1 MLLPES
7 INSQNLVKRIVYYS
21 SYDDYSGWW
30 KWRWLLWLLLL
41 IPIFLTIF
49 LIARRGRQNKVVTYN
64 NPPDPQA
71 NEAYYNNN
79 QYQGGYNNDLPH
91 KLLQD
96 MVPQIILKLHS
107 QDTIF
112 NNNWEIIILVKFQ
125 TGRST
130 PGTYKILLDIFK
142 KL

>member
-49 LIARRGRQNKVVTYN
+49 LIARRGRQNKVVAYN

-79 QYQGGYNNDLPH
+79 QYQGGYDNDLP
-91 KLLQD
+91 
-96 MVPQIILKLHS
+96 PQA
-107 QDTIF
+107 
-112 NNNWEIIILVKFQ
+112 
-125 TGRST
+125 T
-130 PGTYKILLDIFK
+130 PGYGTTNYPETSQPGYNLQQQSGDYNSGEISRPEGPPQAHTKSY
-142 KL
+142 

>member
-1 MLLPES
+1 M
-7 INSQNLVKRIVYYS
+7 YYS

-79 QYQGGYNNDLPH
+79 QYQGGYNNDLPSQAT
-91 KLLQD
+91 QD
-96 MVPQIILKLHS
+96 MVPQIILKLLPGYNLQQQLGDYNS
-107 QDTIF
+107 G
-112 NNNWEIIILVKFQ
+112 EISEPEGPPQAHTK
-125 TGRST
+125 S
-130 PGTYKILLDIFK
+130 Y
-142 KL
+142 